1 MYRKTYSSTGWLS
14 ANQCVLDAGVG
25 YVNRC
30 VMGPELDAARGTW
43 YGFTNARRHFTQRSE
58 NSCPSHGDCC
68 PYAGV
73 SRRLDGKPCGRL
85 GDKVKKISGVEK
97 SEMLQRK

>member
-14 ANQCVLDAGVG
+14 ANRCVLDAEVG

-30 VMGPELDAARGTW
+30 VMWPELDAARGTW

-58 NSCPSHGDCC
+58 NSYPSHGDSAAPMQVSVDVWMVNCA
-68 PYAGV
+68 AG
-73 SRRLDGKPCGRL
+73 
-85 GDKVKKISGVEK
+85 
-97 SEMLQRK
+97 

>member
-14 ANQCVLDAGVG
+14 ANRCVLDAGVG

-43 YGFTNARRHFTQRSE
+43 YGFTNARRHFNQRSE
-58 NSCPSHGDCC
+58 NSYPGHGDSAA
-68 PYAGV
+68 PKQVSVDVWMVNRAAG
-73 SRRLDGKPCGRL
+73 
-85 GDKVKKISGVEK
+85 
-97 SEMLQRK
+97 